1 MYENDENNYNDLKL
15 FSNIKEEL
23 EFYKTNYNTNMN
35 ELLKCQM
42 KIKSLENSNNILKE
56 KFTKTLKNN
65 FIIAKNNN
73 NSNKNENNLTDIF
86 MTPNEFK
93 KLWDSII
100 KTELIEIFE
109 FCISEYELISNLC
122 QDIIMIIYEE
132 TKNIINN
139 KFDNILKSVNLEKCN
154 NNKKDEFFNIF
165 LPFFRENIAKIF
177 SFNENSA
184 IIANNKLVSII
195 NEYNYFTPNGNNM
208 NCNIELKNDL
218 INKINNNYFHNI
230 YKSFYNI
237 CIYMLLHDPILNF
250 NINKYS
256 DRKLEYY
263 FFNEKDFINVEGF
276 GNETTPC
283 IIILPPPL
291 LNNKYPFNGLRPAV
305 YCISN
310 FNKDI
315 ISQCRQKINNNNNDK
330 NKENNIPLINFD
342 GIKKLFCHSKIN
354 NLNNKYNI
362 IKTIKKIENSSINPD
377 KFSNSFKLILKN
389 YKNKSK
395 YEKEISFLFND
406 NSSNYR
412 IQEKNKKIIKNISS
426 NENMINMDYKHYK
439 KNKHL
444 SDGKISLNT
453 KNENQNINKTN
464 INKCKIKNINK
475 LINSGISFN
484 SEHIN
489 KYNCKNEINRKLL
502 NKFDYSNDKIK
513 KTVIQKISNY
523 FKEKN
528 NYKSLLLRED
538 TERKYF
544 LKSITGNNL
553 TGSNNMKNN
562 KIKSFIYNEE
572 VKDKNN
578 NSINTKIN
586 KLKDSINF
594 NNHGINLSNSC
605 QYYQQILSEN
615 KNKTS

>member
-1 MYENDENNYNDLKL
+1 
-15 FSNIKEEL
+15 
-23 EFYKTNYNTNMN
+23 MN

-73 NSNKNENNLTDIF
+73 NNNKNENNLTDIF

-389 YKNKSK
+389 YKNK
-395 YEKEISFLFND
+395 
-406 NSSNYR
+406 
-412 IQEKNKKIIKNISS
+412 
-426 NENMINMDYKHYK
+426 
-439 KNKHL
+439 
-444 SDGKISLNT
+444 
-453 KNENQNINKTN
+453 
-464 INKCKIKNINK
+464 
-475 LINSGISFN
+475 
-484 SEHIN
+484 
-489 KYNCKNEINRKLL
+489 
-502 NKFDYSNDKIK
+502 
-513 KTVIQKISNY
+513 
-523 FKEKN
+523 
-528 NYKSLLLRED
+528 
-538 TERKYF
+538 
-544 LKSITGNNL
+544 
-553 TGSNNMKNN
+553 
-562 KIKSFIYNEE
+562 
-572 VKDKNN
+572 
-578 NSINTKIN
+578 
-586 KLKDSINF
+586 
-594 NNHGINLSNSC
+594 
-605 QYYQQILSEN
+605 
-615 KNKTS
+615 